1 MSAFYLDPDDVISM
15 QPSASLVPSNATFKI
30 NQLKK
35 TLQDRIGYNT
45 GIQAW
50 MEDGVECELLSA
62 SKGKG
67 WQKGK
72 IRIRIEFVPNEPE
85 PSPDANFLDDLRKD
99 ISPEQ

>member
-1 MSAFYLDPDDVISM
+1 M
-15 QPSASLVPSNATFKI
+15 QPSASLVTSNATFKI

-35 TLQDRIGYNT
+35 TLRDRVGSD
-45 GIQAW
+45 IQAW

-67 WQKGK
+67 WQQGK

-85 PSPDANFLDDLRKD
+85 PSPDTNFLDDLRKD
-99 ISPEQ
+99 IATEQ

>member
-15 QPSASLVPSNATFKI
+15 QQSASLVTSSATFKI

-35 TLQDRIGYNT
+35 TLQDRVGS

-50 MEDGVECELLSA
+50 IEDGVECELLSA
-62 SKGKG
+62 SRGKG
-67 WQKGK
+67 WQQGK

-85 PSPDANFLDDLRKD
+85 PSPDTNFLDDLRKD
-99 ISPEQ
+99 IATEQ